1 MILSLVSELLARVGR
16 RPVVEE
22 AVDTLRR
29 SGGFV
34 RLDGLT
40 DPAKTLVA
48 TLAATELGR
57 PAIFIVES
65 NQRAEALVEPLR
77 WFYRAITGKPGHR
90 VVHLPCAR
98 SAALRWPLA
107 ARRNFRRSRRRALA
121 IC

>member
-22 AVDTLRR
+22 AVDKLRR

-48 TLAATELGR
+48 ALAATELGR
-57 PAIFIVES
+57 PAISDRGVES
-65 NQRAEALVEPLR
+65 
-77 WFYRAITGKPGHR
+77 T
-90 VVHLPCAR
+90 
-98 SAALRWPLA
+98 
-107 ARRNFRRSRRRALA
+107 RRSTRRTAPLVLSRRYRQAGPSRRPFA
-121 IC
+121 GA